1 MRHRQAESGMKY
13 MRMNESGFIYADLIV
28 SAFVSM
34 ILISVLS
41 VTVYSSLWHIKI
53 ALRED
58 QILQTVVSMVE
69 QGKAKAYAR
78 EVPEVGTVV
87 VGNITYDRRVTRF
100 NTNRIEEESVLDV
113 VMEEYTVTA
122 SVEGKIVYEVSICLP

>member
-1 MRHRQAESGMKY
+1 

-28 SAFVSM
+28 SAFISM

-113 VMEEYTVTA
+113 VLEEYTVTA